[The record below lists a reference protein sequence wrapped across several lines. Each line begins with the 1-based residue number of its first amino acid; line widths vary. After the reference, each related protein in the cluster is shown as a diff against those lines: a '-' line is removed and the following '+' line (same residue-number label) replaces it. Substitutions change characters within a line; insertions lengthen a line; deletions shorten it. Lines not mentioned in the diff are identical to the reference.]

1 MLRARG
7 RIRSLEGASTISTKE
22 KNIMLSNRRRFLQ
35 GAASAKVAPVTLQDR
50 SYEPL
55 KLPRPISL
63 AALTILDVSPAN
75 QVLCAA
81 KAGYSHV
88 GIRLV
93 PATPTET
100 QYDMIGDTPMIREVE
115 ANLKATGVKV
125 LDIEILRIKP
135 DTRAVN
141 WKAFFE
147 TGTRLGATQV
157 LCAGNDPDINRLTD
171 NYAELCELAHPYG
184 LNLSI
189 EPMPWCNVST
199 VKQHGEILRKI
210 NRPNAGCLVD
220 PIHFYRAKNDY
231 KDIDNLPAG
240 SLKYCQMCDI
250 TAEMPDTMDGILYQ
264 ARNFRLSPGT
274 GAADL
279 VQLLK
284 HLPISIE
291 VCNANLALTMSPLDR
306 ARMYLEDMVAVLNA
320 AGEH

>member
-1 MLRARG
+1 
-7 RIRSLEGASTISTKE
+7 
-22 KNIMLSNRRRFLQ
+22 MLSNRRRFLQ

-55 KLPRPISL
+55 KFPRPISL

-100 QYDMIGDTPMIREVE
+100 QYDMIGNTPMIREVE
-115 ANLKATGVKV
+115 ANLKATGIKV

-147 TGTRLGATQV
+147 TGARLGATQV

-189 EPMPWCNVST
+189 ELMP
-199 VKQHGEILRKI
+199 
-210 NRPNAGCLVD
+210 
-220 PIHFYRAKNDY
+220 
-231 KDIDNLPAG
+231 
-240 SLKYCQMCDI
+240 
-250 TAEMPDTMDGILYQ
+250 
-264 ARNFRLSPGT
+264 
-274 GAADL
+274 
-279 VQLLK
+279 
-284 HLPISIE
+284 
-291 VCNANLALTMSPLDR
+291 
-306 ARMYLEDMVAVLNA
+306 
-320 AGEH
+320 

>member
-7 RIRSLEGASTISTKE
+7 RTRSLEGASTISTKE

-100 QYDMIGDTPMIREVE
+100 QYDMIGNTPMIREVE
-115 ANLKATGVKV
+115 ANLKATGIKV

-147 TGTRLGATQV
+147 TGARLGATQV

-171 NYAELCELAHPYG
+171 YYAELCELAHPYG
-184 LNLSI
+184 LNLSF
-189 EPMPWCNVST
+189 EPMP
-199 VKQHGEILRKI
+199 
-210 NRPNAGCLVD
+210 
-220 PIHFYRAKNDY
+220 
-231 KDIDNLPAG
+231 
-240 SLKYCQMCDI
+240 
-250 TAEMPDTMDGILYQ
+250 
-264 ARNFRLSPGT
+264 
-274 GAADL
+274 
-279 VQLLK
+279 
-284 HLPISIE
+284 
-291 VCNANLALTMSPLDR
+291 
-306 ARMYLEDMVAVLNA
+306 
-320 AGEH
+320 

>member
-7 RIRSLEGASTISTKE
+7 RTRSLEGASTISTKE
-22 KNIMLSNRRRFLQ
+22 KNIMLSNRRSFLQ

-100 QYDMIGDTPMIREVE
+100 QYDMIGNTPMIREVE
-115 ANLKATGVKV
+115 ANLKAPASRSSTSKFSASSPTLV
-125 LDIEILRIKP
+125 P
-135 DTRAVN
+135 Y
-141 WKAFFE
+141 FFE

-189 EPMPWCNVST
+189 EPMP
-199 VKQHGEILRKI
+199 
-210 NRPNAGCLVD
+210 
-220 PIHFYRAKNDY
+220 
-231 KDIDNLPAG
+231 
-240 SLKYCQMCDI
+240 
-250 TAEMPDTMDGILYQ
+250 
-264 ARNFRLSPGT
+264 
-274 GAADL
+274 
-279 VQLLK
+279 
-284 HLPISIE
+284 
-291 VCNANLALTMSPLDR
+291 
-306 ARMYLEDMVAVLNA
+306 
-320 AGEH
+320 

>member
-1 MLRARG
+1 
-7 RIRSLEGASTISTKE
+7 
-22 KNIMLSNRRRFLQ
+22 MLSNRRRFLQ

-100 QYDMIGDTPMIREVE
+100 QYDMIGNTPMIREVE
-115 ANLKATGVKV
+115 ANLKATGIKV

-135 DTRAVN
+135 DT
-141 WKAFFE
+141 
-147 TGTRLGATQV
+147 
-157 LCAGNDPDINRLTD
+157 RLTD

-189 EPMPWCNVST
+189 EPMP
-199 VKQHGEILRKI
+199 
-210 NRPNAGCLVD
+210 
-220 PIHFYRAKNDY
+220 
-231 KDIDNLPAG
+231 
-240 SLKYCQMCDI
+240 
-250 TAEMPDTMDGILYQ
+250 
-264 ARNFRLSPGT
+264 
-274 GAADL
+274 
-279 VQLLK
+279 
-284 HLPISIE
+284 
-291 VCNANLALTMSPLDR
+291 
-306 ARMYLEDMVAVLNA
+306 
-320 AGEH
+320 

>member
-7 RIRSLEGASTISTKE
+7 RTRSLEGASTISTKE

-55 KLPRPISL
+55 KFPRPISL

-81 KAGYSHV
+81 KADYSHV

-147 TGTRLGATQV
+147 TDARLGATQV

-189 EPMPWCNVST
+189 EPMP
-199 VKQHGEILRKI
+199 
-210 NRPNAGCLVD
+210 
-220 PIHFYRAKNDY
+220 
-231 KDIDNLPAG
+231 
-240 SLKYCQMCDI
+240 
-250 TAEMPDTMDGILYQ
+250 
-264 ARNFRLSPGT
+264 
-274 GAADL
+274 
-279 VQLLK
+279 
-284 HLPISIE
+284 
-291 VCNANLALTMSPLDR
+291 
-306 ARMYLEDMVAVLNA
+306 
-320 AGEH
+320 

>member
-7 RIRSLEGASTISTKE
+7 RTRSLEGASTISTKE

-55 KLPRPISL
+55 KFPRPI
-63 AALTILDVSPAN
+63 SPAN

-100 QYDMIGDTPMIREVE
+100 QYDMIGNTPMIREVE
-115 ANLKATGVKV
+115 ANLKATGIKV

-147 TGTRLGATQV
+147 TGARLGATQV

-189 EPMPWCNVST
+189 EPMP
-199 VKQHGEILRKI
+199 
-210 NRPNAGCLVD
+210 
-220 PIHFYRAKNDY
+220 
-231 KDIDNLPAG
+231 
-240 SLKYCQMCDI
+240 
-250 TAEMPDTMDGILYQ
+250 
-264 ARNFRLSPGT
+264 
-274 GAADL
+274 
-279 VQLLK
+279 
-284 HLPISIE
+284 
-291 VCNANLALTMSPLDR
+291 
-306 ARMYLEDMVAVLNA
+306 
-320 AGEH
+320 